1 MENNAHFSRTA
12 PIFHGRQCPENG
24 YIVGY
29 AAIIDK
35 LKLKVPIPFQITL
48 VCNQNKNYETDE
60 WNILPKS
67 YLPDDN
73 SELTEVEALYKHLV
87 FALKYEG
94 INLLIYSKLVQ
105 HYTTD
110 QLTDLVIIEPTGKYS
125 RKIWFLIEWILGKEL
140 VEKADLTR
148 KSYISLIDEKLQ
160 YAVEGEK
167 SSRHLV
173 INNLPGTPNFCPLIK
188 KTNKLEQ
195 YIQAQFSEKNRLYL
209 KEIHKDILQRASSFL
224 LLKDSRASFTIEGES
239 PKAKRAVRW
248 GQAIGQAGTRDLN
261 VAEFIRLQ
269 QIVIENT
276 RFIDMGFRKKGGF
289 VGEHDRT
296 TGEPLP
302 EHISARWQD
311 IETLINGLIATN
323 NQLLQSEFDAVLAA
337 AILSFGFVIIHPFVD
352 GNGRIHRYL
361 IHHTLAKKHFSQQGI
376 IFPVSASI
384 LNHIDDYRVVLE
396 QYSHPLLD
404 FIEWKET
411 QDHNIEVLNETID
424 YYRYFDATLQAEFLY
439 DCVIDTIENII
450 PEEVTYLAQYDDFKR
465 FIDDEFEMPDKMVA
479 LLVRFLDQNNGI
491 LTNRAREKEFSA
503 LTETEID
510 QIEKRFDET
519 FKQY

>member
-1 MENNAHFSRTA
+1 MRNNAHFSRIA
-12 PIFHGRQCPENG
+12 PVFHGRRCPEDG

-29 AAIIDK
+29 LAIIDK

-48 VCNQNKNYETDE
+48 VCNQNKNYETGE
-60 WNILPKS
+60 WRILPKS
-67 YLPDDN
+67 YLPEDN
-73 SELTEVEALYKHLV
+73 SELTEIEALYKHLV

-94 INLLIYSKLVQ
+94 INLLIFRRITQ
-105 HYTTD
+105 HYTTK
-110 QLTDLVIIEPTGKYS
+110 QLVDLVNIEPTGQYS

-140 VEKADLTR
+140 EGKADLTR
-148 KSYISLIDEKLQ
+148 KSYIPLIDEKLQ
-160 YAVEGEK
+160 YAVEGKK

-173 INNLPGTPNFCPLIK
+173 INNLPGTPDFCPLIK
-188 KTNKLEQ
+188 KTNKLQQ

-209 KEIHKDILQRASSFL
+209 KKVHKDILQRASSFL
-224 LLKDSRASFTIEGES
+224 LLKDSKASFTIEGES
-239 PKAKRAVRW
+239 PKAKRTARW
-248 GQAIGQAGTRDLN
+248 GQAIRQAGTRELS
-261 VAEFIRLQ
+261 VGEFIRLQ

-289 VGEHDRT
+289 VGEYNRT

-311 IETLINGLIATN
+311 IETLINGLIATSN
-323 NQLLQSEFDAVLAA
+323 KLLQSEFDAVLAA
-337 AILSFGFVIIHPFVD
+337 AILAFGFVFIHPFVD

-424 YYRYFDATLQAEFLY
+424 YYRYFDATFQAEFLY

-450 PEEVTYLAQYDDFKR
+450 PEEVTYLAQYDDFKQ
-465 FIDDEFEMPDKMVA
+465 FIDNEFEMPDKMVA

-491 LTNRAREKEFSA
+491 LSNRAREKEFSA
-503 LTETEID
+503 LTDAEIN
-510 QIEKRFDET
+510 QIERKYNEI